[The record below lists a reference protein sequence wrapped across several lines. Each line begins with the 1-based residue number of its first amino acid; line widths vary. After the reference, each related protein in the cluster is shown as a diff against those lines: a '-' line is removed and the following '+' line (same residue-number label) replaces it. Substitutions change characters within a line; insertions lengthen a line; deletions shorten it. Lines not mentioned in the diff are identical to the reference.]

1 MSQNVKIEKL
11 DHQGRGIVRTD
22 GKIMFVENALPGE
35 EVEIE
40 VTKEKKQLKEARVTS
55 YQSESLDRRI
65 PPCPYYETCG
75 GCHIM
80 HMDYKK
86 QLEWKQEKVKEILQ
100 KFLDKDI
107 SFPIHPII
115 ASEELGYRN
124 KVTFQVDSKIGYY
137 AKGSNQIV
145 PVKHCNLIS
154 EKKNLILSK
163 LSEMQLDNC
172 SQIVIRSSENFEQ
185 IMVIFHT
192 NTDVNRKQIVEALQ
206 PYVTS
211 MYIKNKQYECIYG
224 DDSIEE
230 KLGDYIFTISPD
242 SFFQVNTKQAE
253 KMYELVKKYAALEKE
268 DSLLDLYCGTG
279 TIGLYLSDKCKKVLG
294 VEINKQA
301 VGDAKKN
308 KQANHVE
315 NAEFAC
321 SDVANIVDQIKA
333 DYSVVIVDPPRSGLD
348 SKTISYL
355 KQWNVKRIVY
365 VSCDPVTLA
374 RDLNLL
380 KDVYE
385 VVELTPIDMFPQTY
399 HVETVV
405 CLQRK

>member
-22 GKIMFVENALPGE
+22 GKIIFVENALPGE

-40 VTKEKKQLKEARVTS
+40 VIKEKKQLKEARVTS

-80 HMDYKK
+80 HMTYEK

-107 SFPIHPII
+107 SFPIRPII

-137 AKGSNQIV
+137 EKGSNQIV
-145 PVKHCNLIS
+145 PVKHCDLIS
-154 EKKNLILSK
+154 KKMNLILSK

-172 SQIVIRSSENFEQ
+172 SQIVIRASENFEQ

-192 NTDVNRKQIVEALQ
+192 NTDINQKQIIEALQ

-224 DDSIEE
+224 DDAIEE

-294 VEINKQA
+294 VEINGQA
-301 VGDAKKN
+301 VEDAKKN
-308 KQANHVE
+308 RQANHIE
-315 NAEFAC
+315 NAEFVC
-321 SDVANIVDQIKA
+321 SDVANIVDQIK
-333 DYSVVIVDPPRSGLD
+333 DHYSVVIVDPPRSGLD
-348 SKTISYL
+348 TKTISYL

-385 VVELTPIDMFPQTY
+385 VIEVTPIDMFPQTY

-405 CLQRK
+405 CLQKK